1 MSSINGFSSGITL
14 PQFEASRTVNDTF
27 KKAADH
33 VDPGFNSGFGQRGV
47 RSEIDATGLYKKAA
61 HGAGELDPGFNTGFG
76 QRGAR
81 SEIDA
86 SGLYKKAGHGAGKLD
101 SGFNAGFSRQRNWV

>member
-47 RSEIDATGLYKKAA
+47 RSEIDA
-61 HGAGELDPGFNTGFG
+61 
-76 QRGAR
+76 
-81 SEIDA
+81 
-86 SGLYKKAGHGAGKLD
+86 SGLYKKAGYGAGELD
-101 SGFNAGFSRQRNWV
+101 SGFNAGFSRQRNWA